1 MKLWLSLLLVAVMA
15 LFVVVLVAC
24 AVVLCLGM
32 SPARLLRSRLQRP
45 KLHLTDFIGS
55 PSEKKALLTSSR
67 KSRTWYCCDLT
78 DCLVSVARS
87 ILSRTVP
94 H

>member
-1 MKLWLSLLLVAVMA
+1 MKLWLSLLLVTVIT
-15 LFVVVLVAC
+15 LLVVVLVAC

-67 KSRTWYCCDLT
+67 KSRTCCFESMC
-78 DCLVSVARS
+78 CLEAVAWN
-87 ILSRTVP
+87 IIY
-94 H
+94 